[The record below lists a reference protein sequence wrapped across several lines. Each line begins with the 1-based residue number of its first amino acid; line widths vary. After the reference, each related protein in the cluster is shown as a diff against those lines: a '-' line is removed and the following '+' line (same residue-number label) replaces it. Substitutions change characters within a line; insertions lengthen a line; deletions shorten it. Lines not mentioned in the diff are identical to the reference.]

1 MVVGVVVALGAGC
14 SSDDEVPPRTDGGSQ
29 PVNSGIFPSDNP
41 WNRDVSDDEVD
52 PDSAKY
58 IAAMAPG
65 TGLHADFSNIVDG
78 NYGIPY
84 VLVPGDQKKVPIS
97 FTDYPT
103 ESDPGPYPIPLDAPI
118 EGMGQGD
125 QHVIAVDLDHAKLYE
140 LFVGKR
146 EGDGFTAACG
156 AIFDLSSSAGNGNRP
171 EGWTS
176 ADAAGLPIFP
186 GLVRAD
192 EVIGKKEIKHALRF
206 TVVNSQKGYV
216 APASHFA
223 SNKTDSALPPM
234 GLRLRLKASV
244 DLSAFGPQAK
254 VILTALKKYG
264 MIVADN
270 GSNWYISG
278 SPDARWDDDDLHTLG
293 KIKGSDFEV
302 IKHGPIGK
310 LSP

>member
-1 MVVGVVVALGAGC
+1 MRIFVWWLVGAGLIGC
-14 SSDDEVPPRTDGGSQ
+14 GGDPDSSPGDGSTSVGLSE
-29 PVNSGIFPSDNP
+29 IFPSDNA
-41 WNRDVSDDEVD
+41 WNKDVSGDDVD
-52 PDSAKY
+52 PGSDKY
-58 IAAMAPG
+58 IAAMMPS
-65 TGLHADFSNIVDG
+65 TGLHADFSNVVDG

-84 VLVPGDQKKVPIS
+84 VVVSSGQKRVPIT
-97 FTDYPT
+97 FTDYAT
-103 ESDPGPYPIPLDAPI
+103 QSDPGPYPIPLDAPV
-118 EGMGQGD
+118 EGMGKGD
-125 QHVIAVDLDHAKLYE
+125 AHVIAVDLDEKKLYE
-140 LFVGKR
+140 LFTASQS
-146 EGDGFTAACG
+146 GDGFTAACG
-156 AIFDLSSSAGNGNRP
+156 AQFDLSSNAERP

-192 EVIGKKEIKHALRF
+192 EVVGKKEINHALRF

-216 APASHFA
+216 APARHYA
-223 SNKTDSALPPM
+223 SNKTNASLPPM
-234 GLRLRLKASV
+234 GLRVRLKDSV
-244 DLSAFGPQAK
+244 DIAAAGPQAK
-254 VILTALKKYG
+254 VILIALKKYG

-302 IKHGPIGK
+302 IKHGPIGM